1 MEDKGYKLT
10 YFNARGLCEPIRFI
24 FTVAEVNFED
34 VRVPIKYNGAVPV
47 IPQVLP
53 PEIKESKRNV
63 QTFNLWLTSSVKK
76 NRHDIRVEIMM
87 LRAEKSFLHF

>member
-1 MEDKGYKLT
+1 MADKGYKLT

-24 FTVAEVNFED
+24 FTVAKVNFED
-34 VRVPIKYNGAVPV
+34 VRVPMKYNGAVPI

-63 QTFNLWLTSSVKK
+63 LQHSICGLTCFVRKQTRYLS
-76 NRHDIRVEIMM
+76 
-87 LRAEKSFLHF
+87 